1 MAEEKTL
8 DEAISE
14 LEQTMDLLNARISSL
29 CRSIERAARVP
40 VPEPEKDEVLTVSE
54 AAEYLKMTRQGLY
67 QLVMKKKIPFFKI
80 GGAVRFHKSDLV
92 SCGRCV

>member
-1 MAEEKTL
+1 MEEKTL
-8 DEAISE
+8 DQAISE

-29 CRSIERAARVP
+29 CRSIERAARAP
-40 VPEPEKDEVLTVSE
+40 VQEPEDEVLTVSE

>member
-29 CRSIERAARVP
+29 CRSIERAARSP
-40 VPEPEKDEVLTVSE
+40 VQEPEDEVLTVSE

>member
-29 CRSIERAARVP
+29 CRSIERAARAP
-40 VPEPEKDEVLTVSE
+40 VQEPEDEVLTVSE

>member
-29 CRSIERAARVP
+29 CRSIERAARAP
-40 VPEPEKDEVLTVSE
+40 APEPEDEVLTVSE

-67 QLVMKKKIPFFKI
+67 QLVMKKKIPVFKI

>member
-29 CRSIERAARVP
+29 CRSIERAARAP
-40 VPEPEKDEVLTVSE
+40 AQEPEDEVLTVSE

>member
-8 DEAISE
+8 DQAISE

-29 CRSIERAARVP
+29 CRSIERAARAP
-40 VPEPEKDEVLTVSE
+40 VQEPEDEVLTVPE